1 MGVETVKFDTIL
13 VVDEDVLFL
22 GNSDMG
28 LVE

>member
-22 GNSDMG
+22 GNSDMR